1 MASAVLA
8 IPYFQLHSAM
18 FLPVIL
24 LNSWAG
30 ESLNRKICFTCIA
43 LFVLFCPRF
52 VRAEEESVLSP
63 VVIDAKHPGMNKAMT
78 VPTTEDAER
87 EIKKTPGGVA
97 VVASEQ
103 FENRYSLNF
112 EDTLALTPGVYAQ
125 KRFGEEVRIA
135 IRGSGLSR
143 GFHLRGLTLLQDG
156 IPFNLADASADFQE
170 ADSLAYQRI
179 EVFKGANGL
188 KYCGSSLGGA
198 INMVTRTGRNILG
211 EQVRLE
217 VGSNATYRTNIQ
229 TGRVFDNSDLFLSVT
244 GTTSNGFRQHEDQEN
259 VKANA
264 NVGVQLSA
272 SVETRFYLSANSIQQ
287 ELPGSVNLRTALESP
302 ELADP
307 SSIPQ
312 DWARDMRSV
321 RLSNKTTIDFDGEE
335 KLDIGG
341 FLNNKDLYH
350 PITSFVGVIDQ
361 ENIDYGVFS
370 QISGEYK
377 LAGLKSSY
385 RGGVTTQFGTTDAKL
400 FRNGGGAR
408 GSKLTDGEQTS
419 GNVVLF
425 GENTVEIVPS
435 VALVTGGQFIWSKR
449 ELEDQLRPEGSDS
462 GHFRSLNP
470 KIGLLGQ
477 MTESGQVFANVS
489 RSYEPPTFS
498 ELTQGGGAGFTPVN
512 AQEAWTAEVGTRGGD
527 EVFGW
532 DLSLYRAWL
541 QREMLQFTP
550 GGNIPS
556 ATFNADR
563 TIHQGVEVGILRRLV
578 SDTFEMG
585 DDVVWRNAY
594 TFSHF
599 FFNSDQQYAD
609 NRIPGQPRHF
619 YQTQLRYNSPRGWFT
634 ALDLELASAAD
645 VDFSNT
651 LKAPG
656 YGVLGINAGYGICDD
671 VDLFFEGRNLL
682 NKGFVSTFST
692 IVNSSGNTAVF
703 YPGDGRRLFGGIRV
717 SW

>member
-1 MASAVLA
+1 MISR
-8 IPYFQLHSAM
+8 
-18 FLPVIL
+18 VIF
-24 LNSWAG
+24 
-30 ESLNRKICFTCIA
+30 LNRWVGAILSWNVSLLGLA
-43 LFVLFCPRF
+43 LLDLWCPSPI
-52 VRAEEESVLSP
+52 RAEEESVLPP
-63 VVIDAKHPGMNKAMT
+63 VVIDATDLEINKTRT
-78 VPTTEDAER
+78 VPTTEEAVR
-87 EIKKTPGGVA
+87 ELRKTPGGVA

-125 KRFGEEVRIA
+125 KRFGEEVRLA

-156 IPFNLADASADFQE
+156 IPFNLADASSDFQE

-188 KYCGSSLGGA
+188 QYGGTSLGGA
-198 INMVTRTGRNILG
+198 INMISHTGRNILG
-211 EQVRLE
+211 DQVRFE

-229 TGRVFDNSDLFLSVT
+229 TGRVFGNSDLFLSVT
-244 GTTSNGFRQHEDQEN
+244 GTTSDGFRQHEDQEN
-259 VKANA
+259 VKANG
-264 NVGVQLSA
+264 NIGVDLSD
-272 SVETRFYLSANSIQQ
+272 SVETRFYLSANSIKQ
-287 ELPGSVNLRTALESP
+287 ELPGGVSLQTAVESP

-321 RLSNKTTIDFDGEE
+321 RVSNKTTIDVDGEG
-335 KLDIGG
+335 KIDFGG

-350 PITSFVGVIDQ
+350 PITSFVGVVDQ
-361 ENIDYGVFS
+361 ENLDYGVFS
-370 QISGEYK
+370 QMSGEYT
-377 LAGLKSSY
+377 LAGMNSSY
-385 RGGVTTQFGTTDAKL
+385 RGGLTTQFGTTDAKL
-400 FRNGGGAR
+400 FKNVGGAR
-408 GSKLTDGEQTS
+408 GIELADGEQTS
-419 GNVVLF
+419 RNVVLY
-425 GENTVEIVPS
+425 GENTVKILTS
-435 VALVTGGQFIWSKR
+435 VALVTGAQFVWAKR

-462 GHFRSLNP
+462 DYFRSLNP

-477 MTESGQVFANVS
+477 ITESGQVFANVS

-498 ELTQGGGAGFTPVN
+498 ELTQGGAAGFTPVN

-527 EVFGW
+527 DVFGW

-550 GGNIPS
+550 GGNVPA

-563 TIHQGVEVGILRRLV
+563 TIHQGVELGFLRRLM
-578 SDTFEMG
+578 SDTLEMG
-585 DDVVWRNAY
+585 DSVMWRNAY
-594 TFSHF
+594 TFSDF
-599 FFNSDQQYAD
+599 FFNGDQQYSD
-609 NRIPGQPRHF
+609 NSIPGQPRHF

-645 VDFSNT
+645 VDFGNT

-656 YGVLGINAGYGICDD
+656 YGVLGINAGYGFCNDI
-671 VDLFFEGRNLL
+671 DLFFEGRNLL
-682 NKGFVSTFST
+682 DKGFVSTFST
-692 IVNSSGNTAVF
+692 IVNSAGNTAVF
-703 YPGDGRRLFGGIRV
+703 YPGDGRRFFGGIRFK
-717 SW
+717 W